1 MFLVLSGCMA
11 ASEYIAGDSLKKEPA
26 ITYPVSL
33 ESVQIGKT
41 TKEEVQNLF
50 GYPTD
55 IQVTS
60 RNGISHEAWAYA
72 AADPII
78 QPYQYVPL
86 IGAYAFRDSP
96 QRQSFSVNF
105 SQEGF
110 VDGISWRTVQA
121 FGEESYD
128 LIRIKPGSDI
138 PSYGAKNPLGRKVG
152 EFSDSSPEN

>member
-1 MFLVLSGCMA
+1 MLQPVNTLLGIPSRTNPG
-11 ASEYIAGDSLKKEPA
+11 
-26 ITYPVSL
+26 ITYPASL

-55 IQVTS
+55 IQMSS
-60 RNGISHEAWAYA
+60 RNGLSHEAWAYA

-96 QRQSFSVNF
+96 QPQSFSFNF
-105 SQEGF
+105 SQEGI
-110 VDGISWRTVQA
+110 VEGISWRTVQA

-128 LIRIKPGSDI
+128 LIRLKPGSDI
-138 PSYGAKNPLGRKVG
+138 PSFGSQNPLVHNL
-152 EFSDSSPEN
+152 EVSSKSPSKN